1 MTSEPQLRDDPAPE
15 ISAPEDPAQEAGVPL
30 DRNGPPLW
38 VQLRDSLL
46 ARIADGGM
54 PPHSRLP
61 SEAELCAE
69 FGVSRTVVREA
80 LNQLVVDGRVY
91 KLQGKGSFVSDTR
104 EAQDFVGSNI
114 SFSRDFLGRDDVI
127 LRIVL
132 SQRLRAP
139 TDHEAEVLQL
149 GPRDKVVEFD
159 RLLMVD
165 GVPRLMV
172 YTQLRAADVPG
183 FTELHMH
190 DKSLYATLSQRYGLS
205 IREAERWIEAVPA
218 RDDIAAML
226 RVAEGT
232 PILRIES
239 VSTGGN
245 AVPVEHYIAYY
256 RSDQARLHFKIS

>member
-1 MTSEPQLRDDPAPE
+1 MTSEPPLRDDSPQDAPAR
-15 ISAPEDPAQEAGVPL
+15 EAGTAL

-38 VQLRDSLL
+38 VQLRDGLL

-91 KLQGKGSFVSDTR
+91 KVQGKGSFVADTR

-114 SFSRDFLGRDDVI
+114 SFSRDFLGRDDAV

-139 TDHEAEVLQL
+139 TDHEAEMLKL
-149 GPRDKVVEFD
+149 GPREKVVEFD

-165 GVPRLMV
+165 GVPRLIV
-172 YTQLRAADVPG
+172 YTQLRATDVPG

-190 DKSLYATLSQRYGLS
+190 DKSLYATLSQRYGLT
-205 IREAERWIEAVPA
+205 IREAERWIEAVSA
-218 RDDIAAML
+218 REDIAAML
-226 RVAEGT
+226 RVPEGT

-239 VSTGGN
+239 VSTGTN
-245 AVPVEHYIAYY
+245 SVPVEHYIAYY
-256 RSDQARLHFKIS
+256 RSDKAQLHFKIS